1 MCHIDLIVAHHSI
14 LRKSRQ
20 QKQRH
25 EKRTGGIRFS
35 WYGWRQCTRKQCPA
49 KARKTQAFLYIS
61 APCFMNSTALASMPF
76 CKASA
81 SESFWLAALPQ
92 RRNSHRRITANL
104 SAPDPKTKGA
114 GVMYK

>member
-1 MCHIDLIVAHHSI
+1 MKNEQAVFDFHGTAGGNAPGNNA
-14 LRKSRQ
+14 Q
-20 QKQRH
+20 QKPVKLRL
-25 EKRTGGIRFS
+25 S
-35 WYGWRQCTRKQCPA
+35 
-49 KARKTQAFLYIS
+49 YIS
-61 APCFMNSTALASMPF
+61 PPPCFMNSTALASMPF

-104 SAPDPKTKGA
+104 STPDPKTKGA